1 MVGCAAPMCSNHSRN
16 KKKADVKGWH
26 YIPRELC
33 LRKKWIVAMRRDPPY
48 PKDTNFAL
56 CGLHFTDDCFLDDP
70 KAKYGGMAAS
80 FKLKEDAVP
89 SVFEFSKQIKR
100 RRTSE
105 HRRNK
110 REKTELVN
118 ASLEQPVIQ
127 INLDATNTSCS
138 SSQHIEQFED
148 DYDFDGDDKSIIDH
162 DSSFRIGEEEAV
174 NSDAFT
180 GNFDF
185 LFVRLDKLKLLLKFC
200 MQCGSP
206 ATVTNCHTIGA
217 TVFISIEC
225 TSGHKLIWDSL
236 NYDHKKIND
245 HTILSAAIL
254 LSGSTYQPFSE
265 SMKIAKVQFF
275 EKNTF
280 YRIQSNCLFPA
291 VNNIYQRKAREIL
304 QRTICQGPV
313 ALVGDGRCDSP
324 GFSATYGTYTLM
336 NEKNNEILD
345 YFIAHVRLA
354 GNSQNMEKYGLKFL
368 MEYFTVRGLKID
380 SLTTDQHLQIRKYL
394 REEYP
399 DVCHQ
404 YDIWHKSK
412 NIRKKLEKVAKKKAF
427 QDLQPWLKS
436 IINHFWWSCANC
448 KGDVDKLR
456 DMWTSLLSHI
466 RNVHKFP
473 RNKSTYKSCAHQKLS
488 KRQKLSKKWLKKS
501 SPAYAALENIILDEK
516 LMSDLPHLVNFKHS
530 GNIEVYHNVIGKYC
544 PKRLSFSYEGMHART
559 QLAIMSHNSSINRK
573 QAVSKKNKHEHKSS
587 IAKSPMSGFQRK

>member
-1 MVGCAAPMCSNHSRN
+1 
-16 KKKADVKGWH
+16 
-26 YIPRELC
+26 
-33 LRKKWIVAMRRDPPY
+33 
-48 PKDTNFAL
+48 
-56 CGLHFTDDCFLDDP
+56 
-70 KAKYGGMAAS
+70 
-80 FKLKEDAVP
+80 
-89 SVFEFSKQIKR
+89 
-100 RRTSE
+100 
-105 HRRNK
+105 
-110 REKTELVN
+110 
-118 ASLEQPVIQ
+118 
-127 INLDATNTSCS
+127 
-138 SSQHIEQFED
+138 
-148 DYDFDGDDKSIIDH
+148 
-162 DSSFRIGEEEAV
+162 
-174 NSDAFT
+174 
-180 GNFDF
+180 
-185 LFVRLDKLKLLLKFC
+185 
-200 MQCGSP
+200 
-206 ATVTNCHTIGA
+206 
-217 TVFISIEC
+217 
-225 TSGHKLIWDSL
+225 
-236 NYDHKKIND
+236 
-245 HTILSAAIL
+245 
-254 LSGSTYQPFSE
+254 
-265 SMKIAKVQFF
+265 
-275 EKNTF
+275 
-280 YRIQSNCLFPA
+280 
-291 VNNIYQRKAREIL
+291 
-304 QRTICQGPV
+304 
-313 ALVGDGRCDSP
+313 
-324 GFSATYGTYTLM
+324 M

-448 KGDVDKLR
+448 EGDVDKLR

-573 QAVSKKNKHEHKSS
+573 QAVSKKTNKPRTQEQYSKVTNEWVSKKVMEPKDMVFLKE
-587 IAKSPMSGFQRK
+587 IIDEIPKVEDNN